1 MKDGK
6 NHRPGIYFYL
16 ADNEFKGDTYVGEY
30 EFDVYNGQGTY
41 ILKDG
46 SKYTGNWLDNNQDSQ
61 GNYVCPDGS
70 KEVGDFKN
78 GLLNGNASQYNADGR
93 NKERVFLK
101 IMKFSMLKLEK

>member
-1 MKDGK
+1 M
-6 NHRPGIYFYL
+6 
-16 ADNEFKGDTYVGEY
+16 
-30 EFDVYNGQGTY
+30 
-41 ILKDG
+41 KDG

-78 GLLNGNASQYNADGR
+78 GLLNGNDSQYNADGR

-101 IMKFSMLKLEK
+101 IMKFSMLKLEKWKNHLN